1 MKAELVVDAHAQLG
15 EGPLWDGR
23 SQELLW
29 VDILACVVHR
39 YDPSS
44 GADRQF
50 DAGSYVGAVVTRSA
64 GGYALAVAEGF
75 AVATDDGEV
84 TPLARVGHDET
95 VRMNDGACDSG
106 GRFWAGSMRLDEAAG
121 GGCLYRLDA
130 DHSVAM
136 VCDGVSISNGIG
148 WSPDDALLYYVDT
161 PTRAVDVFDFD
172 PGLGTVANRHR
183 LFEVDGPGT
192 PDGLVVDGEGCLW
205 IALWGGGSVRRY
217 TPGGDLIE
225 VVEVPAE
232 HTTKAA
238 FGGPGL
244 TDLYI
249 TTAAGPEPHAG
260 GLFVAQPGVSGMP
273 APGYAG

>member
-15 EGPLWDGR
+15 EGPLWDDR

-29 VDILACVVHR
+29 VDILAGVVHR
-39 YDPSS
+39 YAPSS

-50 DAGSYVGAVVTRSA
+50 DAGSYVGAVVPRSV
-64 GGYALAVAEGF
+64 GGYVLAVAEGF

-84 TPLARVGHDET
+84 TPLAQVGHDET

-121 GGCLYRLDA
+121 GGCLYRLDT

-172 PGLGTVANRHR
+172 PSLGTAANRHR
-183 LFEVDGPGT
+183 LFEVEGPGT
-192 PDGLVVDGEGCLW
+192 PDGLIVDREGCLW

-217 TPGGDLIE
+217 TPGGELIE

-249 TTAAGPEPHAG
+249 TTAAGLAPHSG
-260 GLFVAQPGVSGMP
+260 GLFVSQPGVSGMP
-273 APGYAG
+273 APAYEG